1 VDLELLQ
8 SRYSEILERMN
19 AISDLAKKEKRGV
32 SEDESKEFDGLELEL
47 ETVKRNIARA
57 EKLAKENEERVK
69 PTKKALH
76 TEVTRSEGEDENGN
90 CKVWGSLGEQL
101 MAVKRV
107 AVEPMTLRNSDVA
120 QRLEL
125 SNKIMRAATG
135 LQESIMAE
143 GGYLIQQDGSNV
155 LLEKARETGKLA
167 GLVDRYGITSQSNGI
182 SFPSVDESSRVDGSR
197 AGGIQAFWEGE
208 GDTYTKSKPKLS
220 KIELKLKKLT
230 GLCYLTDELIED
242 APVMEAFITRAFGR
256 EFGFKIDDAVINGTG
271 AGMPLGILQH
281 STGLVSVAKE
291 SGQAAATL
299 NATNLAKMFARLH
312 EEDMGSAVWVYNAG
326 VKSALM
332 TLSLTVGSNTY
343 PVFLPGGITGSVA
356 GSVPVSTI
364 LGIPAFALE
373 QCAALGTVGDILL
386 INPKKYL
393 WIDKGG
399 VKAAQSIHVAFEKSE
414 TAFRFV
420 YRADGQPAERTVLTP
435 FKGSDTLGSYVALAT
450 RA

>member
-107 AVEPMTLRNSDVA
+107 AVEPVSLRNSDIA
-120 QRLEL
+120 QKLEL

-135 LQESIMAE
+135 LQESVMAE
-143 GGYLIQQDGSNV
+143 GGFLIQQDGASNLIQV
-155 LLEKARETGKLA
+155 AQQTGKLA
-167 GLVDRYGITSQSNGI
+167 GLVDKYSISSGSNGI
-182 SFPSVDESSRVDGSR
+182 SFPFVDETSRVDGSR
-197 AGGIQAFWEGE
+197 AGGIQAYWEGE
-208 GDTYTKSKPKLS
+208 ADTYTKSKPKLS

-230 GLCYLTDELIED
+230 GLCYLTDELLED
-242 APVMEAFITRAFGR
+242 ASVMEQFITTEFGR
-256 EFGFKIDDAVINGTG
+256 EFGFKIDDAVIRGNG
-271 AGMPLGILQH
+271 AGKPLGILN
-281 STGLVSVAKE
+281 GPALVTQTKE
-291 SGQAAATL
+291 SAQTADTI
-299 NATNLAKMFARLH
+299 NANNLAKMLARLH
-312 EEDMGSAVWVYNAG
+312 DEDLSDAVWVYNPGA
-326 VKSALM
+326 KAQLM
-332 TLSLTVGSNTY
+332 TLSLTVGSTSY
-343 PVFLPGGITGSVA
+343 PAMLQGGVTGNVVGGI
-356 GSVPVSTI
+356 PVTTI
-364 LGIPAFALE
+364 LGRPAFAME
-373 QCAALGTVGDILL
+373 QCSAIGDLGDIFLF
-386 INPKKYL
+386 NPKKYI

-399 VKAAQSIHVAFEKSE
+399 IKAAQSVHVAFEKSE

-420 YRADGQPAERTVLTP
+420 YRADGQPKQRSALTP
-435 FKGSDTLGSYVALAT
+435 YKGSDTFSSYVTLEA
-450 RA
+450 R